1 MLILNA
7 LTCLPCHEPL
17 LPGVRAVLRIRM
29 CRHSELA
36 YPMQAVS
43 AEGSAKASA
52 PVPIEQRGIRRG
64 DMPGEAC
71 PGVRR

>member
-1 MLILNA
+1 MLVLNA
-7 LTCLPCHEPL
+7 LAGLPCHEPL
-17 LPGVRAVLRIRM
+17 LSGVRAVLRIRM
-29 CRHSELA
+29 FRHSELA

-71 PGVRR
+71 PGVRG